1 MWPWKNPL
9 QLLGKTSLR
18 ALLYLW
24 KLPFYSENYSAKNQ
38 RANLQLISF
47 PVPHSNLEITA
58 NRTAIN
64 AVRPPFCV
72 QKNQQ
77 TASRFLCKPL
87 LENRAKIC
95 LSLCAESTVQI
106 CSTAALECVPSCC
119 LLLLPAQK
127 SLLLS
132 CSPSLLLP
140 ICSWKNWIECDLFL
154 LFLP

>member
-18 ALLYLW
+18 ALLYFW

-38 RANLQLISF
+38 QANLQLISF

-64 AVRPPFCV
+64 VVRPPFCV

-77 TASRFLCKPL
+77 TAPRFLCKNLPFTMCWISCTNL
-87 LENRAKIC
+87 LN
-95 LSLCAESTVQI
+95 
-106 CSTAALECVPSCC
+106 CC
-119 LLLLPAQK
+119 LGMCAKLLSPSPPCSEISLA
-127 SLLLS
+127 LLLS
-132 CSPSLLLP
+132 FSQSAHERM
-140 ICSWKNWIECDLFL
+140 NDLFL
-154 LFLP
+154 LFLL

>member
-18 ALLYLW
+18 ALLYFW
-24 KLPFYSENYSAKNQ
+24 KLPFYSEKYSAKIQ
-38 RANLQLISF
+38 QTNLQLISF
-47 PVPHSNLEITA
+47 PVPHSNLEIIA

-64 AVRPPFCV
+64 VVRPPFCV

-77 TASRFLCKPL
+77 AAPRFFCKPL

-106 CSTAALECVPSCC
+106 CSTAALECVPSYC

-127 SLLLS
+127 SLFLS
-132 CSPSLLLP
+132 CSSSHLLP

-154 LFLP
+154 LFIP